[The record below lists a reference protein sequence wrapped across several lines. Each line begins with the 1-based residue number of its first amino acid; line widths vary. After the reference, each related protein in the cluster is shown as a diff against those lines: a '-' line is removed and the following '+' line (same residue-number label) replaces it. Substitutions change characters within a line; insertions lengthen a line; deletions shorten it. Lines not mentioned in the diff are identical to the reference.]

1 MTDQPA
7 SSRSGTGRRRQVLR
21 AALLAATAT
30 LAACES
36 PGTRPD
42 PLDRGAYLVG
52 LLGCGQCHTDG
63 ALLGQPQ
70 GSPLAGSRTG
80 IAVSEWVDG
89 QSPAVVFPGNLT
101 PDVETGIGSWSRD
114 AVVGALRHGRR
125 KDWTALNP
133 VMPWLA
139 YGNLV
144 TEDLY
149 LIADYLLSQRP
160 VRRKVPGAVA
170 PGTPTAAPYVRI
182 GVYLYNQS
190 HRPDGVY
197 RPAESDGAIR
207 P

>member
-1 MTDQPA
+1 MTDRPA
-7 SSRSGTGRRRQVLR
+7 SGSSSPRKHRRLW
-21 AALLAATAT
+21 ACALVAATGA

-36 PGTRPD
+36 PGVRPD

-63 ALLGQPQ
+63 ALLGKPQ
-70 GSPLAGSRTG
+70 GSPLAGSRIG
-80 IAVSEWVDG
+80 VAVSEWVEG

-101 PDVETGIGSWSRD
+101 PDVETGIGGWSRD
-114 AVVGALRHGRR
+114 AVVDALRHGRA
-125 KDWTALNP
+125 KDWRPLNP

-139 YGNLV
+139 YGNLM

-160 VRRKVPGAVA
+160 VRRKVPAAVA
-170 PGTPTAAPYVRI
+170 PGTATASPYVRI
-182 GVYLYNQS
+182 GVYLFNQS
-190 HRPDGVY
+190 NQPEGVY
-197 RPAESDGAIR
+197 RPAERSGANQ